1 MAGDSPNT
9 LPTCGFSDNALTV
22 ADVQT
27 LLRDLRSGA
36 VPSTALVATL
46 AVPLDVIDADMPVHE
61 IEPLFF
67 DPALVRIGVI
77 DTEASGRIG
86 LITRSRF
93 NAGMAGRLGY
103 GRAVLTRRP
112 ARAVADWDPLVVEP
126 TASVVEAALLAMAR
140 PPDTRFE
147 DVVVRADHWSA
158 TGTAELVHSLAAALA
173 EQGMRDRTTGLV
185 NRHTLEHTLSSW
197 AREIQGSRRRLA
209 VTLIDIAGFG
219 LLNAIHGLPHGD
231 RVLSE
236 MAQAL
241 ANAFP
246 AGCVLG
252 RLGDDE
258 IVIAAVL
265 PAVPDQRAREV
276 AEELR
281 QIALRALTAR
291 PAGFAESE
299 WPPVRAVAT
308 VSLQAWADGPLLL
321 QELHRDMRREKAQW
335 ASRHS

>member
-1 MAGDSPNT
+1 M
-9 LPTCGFSDNALTV
+9 

-36 VPSTALVATL
+36 VPSSALVATL
-46 AVPLDVIDADMPVHE
+46 AVPLEVVDANMPVHE

-67 DPALVRIGVI
+67 DPSLLRIGVL
-77 DTEASGRIG
+77 DREAAGRIG

-112 ARAVADWDPLVVEP
+112 ARAVADWDPLIVDP
-126 TASVVEAALLAMAR
+126 TASVVEAALLSMAR
-140 PPDTRFE
+140 PPESRFE
-147 DVVVRADHWSA
+147 DVVVRADIWSA
-158 TGTAELVHSLAAALA
+158 TGTAELVHALAAALA
-173 EQGMRDRTTGLV
+173 DQGMRDRTTGLV
-185 NRHTLEHTLSSW
+185 NRHMLEHTLGSW

-209 VTLIDIAGFG
+209 VTLIDVAGFG
-219 LLNAIHGLPHGD
+219 LLNAIHGLAHGD
-231 RVLSE
+231 RVLST
-236 MAQAL
+236 MAQTL
-241 ANAFP
+241 ANAYP
-246 AGCVLG
+246 SGCVVG

-281 QIALRALTAR
+281 QIALRALDAT
-291 PAGFAESE
+291 PPGFADGE
-299 WPPVRAVAT
+299 WPPVRAVAA

-321 QELHRDMRREKAQW
+321 QEVHRDMRREKAAW
-335 ASRHS
+335 AAARR

>member
-1 MAGDSPNT
+1 MP
-9 LPTCGFSDNALTV
+9 
-22 ADVQT
+22 DVQT

-36 VPSTALVATL
+36 VPSSALVATL
-46 AVPLDVIDADMPVHE
+46 AVPLNVVDADMPVHE

-67 DPALVRIGVI
+67 DPALVRIGVV
-77 DTEASGRIG
+77 DRLAAGRIG

-112 ARAVADWDPLVVEP
+112 ARAVADWDPLVVDP
-126 TASVVEAALLAMAR
+126 ASSVVEAALLAMAR
-140 PPDTRFE
+140 PPESRFE
-147 DVVVRADHWSA
+147 DVVVRAEIWSA

-173 EQGMRDRTTGLV
+173 EQGVRDRTTGLV
-185 NRHTLEHTLSSW
+185 NRHMLEHTLDSW

-209 VTLIDIAGFG
+209 VTLIDVAGFG

-231 RVLSE
+231 RVLTT

-241 ANAFP
+241 AKAFP

-276 AEELR
+276 TEELR
-281 QIALRALTAR
+281 QIALRALATR
-291 PAGFAESE
+291 PPGFADGE
-299 WPPVRAVAT
+299 WPSVRAVAV

-321 QELHRDMRREKAQW
+321 QELHRDMRREKTYR
-335 ASRHS
+335 ASTPT

>member
-1 MAGDSPNT
+1 M
-9 LPTCGFSDNALTV
+9 

-36 VPSTALVATL
+36 VPSSDLVGTL
-46 AVPLDVIDADMPVHE
+46 AVPLQAVDANTPVHE
-61 IEPLFF
+61 IEPLFL
-67 DPALVRIGVI
+67 DPTLLRIGVI
-77 DTEASGRIG
+77 DRDAANRIG

-93 NAGMAGRLGY
+93 NAAMAGRLGY

-112 ARAVADWDPLVVEP
+112 ARAVADWEPLVVDSSS
-126 TASVVEAALLAMAR
+126 SVVEAALLAMAR
-140 PPDTRFE
+140 PPESRFE
-147 DVVVRADHWSA
+147 DVVVRSDLWLA

-173 EQGMRDRTTGLV
+173 DQGIRDRTTGLV
-185 NRHTLEHTLSSW
+185 NRHFLEHTLASW
-197 AREIQGSRRRLA
+197 AQEIRGSRQRLA

-219 LLNAIHGLPHGD
+219 LLNAAHGLPHGD
-231 RVLSE
+231 RVLAS

-241 ANAFP
+241 TGAYP
-246 AGCVLG
+246 GGCVLG

-258 IVIAAVL
+258 ILVVAVL
-265 PAVPDQRAREV
+265 PAVPDERAREV

-281 QIALRALTAR
+281 QRALRTLAAS
-291 PAGFAESE
+291 PPGFADGE

-321 QELHRDMRREKAQW
+321 QELHRDMRRMKAER
-335 ASRHS
+335 ASTRH